1 MKTSFNSIAAIL
13 IGLFGII
20 AGILN
25 KGTYLGFWWYGKQP
39 SKDTQ
44 RTISIFLGAIALFVG
59 LALLR
64 KLNIH

>member
-1 MKTSFNSIAAIL
+1 MNASSNSIAAIL

-25 KGTYLGFWWYGKQP
+25 KGFYWYGKLP
-39 SKDTQ
+39 GKDTR
-44 RTISIFLGAIALFVG
+44 RTISIVLGSISLFVG

-64 KLNIH
+64 KLNLH